1 MIEVNN
7 LTGFSIDKNIIK
19 RVIRRVL
26 RGERKKISE
35 LSVAFIGEKRMK
47 ELNKKYRR
55 KNRETDVL
63 SFPGEKEGE
72 VIICP
77 SVVKKNAKNFGSSFK
92 SELVRILIHGILHLL
107 GYDHEK
113 SKKEAIKMEK
123 KQAYYLARTT

>member
-113 SKKEAIKMEK
+113 SEKESIKMEK